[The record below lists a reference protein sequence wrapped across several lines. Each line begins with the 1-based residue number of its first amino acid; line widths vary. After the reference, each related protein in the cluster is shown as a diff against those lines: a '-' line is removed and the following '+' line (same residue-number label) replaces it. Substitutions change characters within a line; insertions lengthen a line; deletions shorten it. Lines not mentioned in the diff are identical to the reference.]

1 MIEQNKMKDFCGCNN
16 CGGYNMQPNI
26 NCQIKFL
33 ECGEI
38 YQYILAVGSTGV
50 EIRLCN
56 KCASELKGLLEKQ
69 LGETE

>member
-1 MIEQNKMKDFCGCNN
+1 
-16 CGGYNMQPNI
+16 MQPNI

-69 LGETE
+69 LGERE